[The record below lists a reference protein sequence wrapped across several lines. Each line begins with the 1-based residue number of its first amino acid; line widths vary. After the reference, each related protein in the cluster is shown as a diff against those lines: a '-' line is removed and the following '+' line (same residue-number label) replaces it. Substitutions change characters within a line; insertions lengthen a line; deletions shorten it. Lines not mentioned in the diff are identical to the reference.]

1 VIILAFAVGKALW
14 NVGKR
19 WTARNV
25 GTSNLVM
32 VTKKVGS

>member
-19 WTARNV
+19 WTASNV